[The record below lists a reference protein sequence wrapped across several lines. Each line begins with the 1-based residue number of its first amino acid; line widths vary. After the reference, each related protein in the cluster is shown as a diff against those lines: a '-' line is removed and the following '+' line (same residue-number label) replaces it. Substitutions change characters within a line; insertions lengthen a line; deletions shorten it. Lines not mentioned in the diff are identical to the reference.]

1 MRAFDVLQVQKGLHE
16 FLFKLFFLRYL
27 SDSDGLM
34 WKCSNKHLYVIE
46 TLQSTN
52 DPLRHASR
60 SVSVNLFFL
69 VMSRETSIPLN
80 SPDRWLAAS
89 VFN

>member
-1 MRAFDVLQVQKGLHE
+1 MFFCARFTCVLFDVLQVQKGLHE

-27 SDSDGLM
+27 TDSDGLM

-52 DPLRHASR
+52 EPLRHASR
-60 SVSVNLFFL
+60 SVSVKSIYIFFFCH
-69 VMSRETSIPLN
+69 VT
-80 SPDRWLAAS
+80 
-89 VFN
+89 